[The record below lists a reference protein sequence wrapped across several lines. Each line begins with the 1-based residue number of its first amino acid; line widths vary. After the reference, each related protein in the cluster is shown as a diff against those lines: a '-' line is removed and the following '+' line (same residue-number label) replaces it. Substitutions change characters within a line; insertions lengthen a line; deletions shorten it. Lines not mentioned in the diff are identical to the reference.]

1 MEYGSKIG
9 TTCYDYMIDQ
19 NYNKFSGWQEIG
31 VSSKFFIPENVKLI
45 SEKVS
50 ELTMGVDEK
59 NRKIKVPNDLIIN
72 VMNSVFT
79 AYRPPVG
86 DINTRYNVPKSSPT
100 DYTQDLIDQTIEL
113 IVNDI
118 RVNLGMQ
125 QNNAKLTAWTTVY
138 GDFNEQGLRSHPPI
152 KIRNRKPASMQF
164 NMNY

>member
-9 TTCYDYMIDQ
+9 TNCYDYMIDQ

-79 AYRPPVG
+79 SYRPPVG
-86 DINTRYNVPKSSPT
+86 DINTRYNVPKNSPT

>member
-86 DINTRYNVPKSSPT
+86 DINTRYNVPKNSPT

>member
-59 NRKIKVPNDLIIN
+59 NRKIKVLL
-72 VMNSVFT
+72 
-79 AYRPPVG
+79 
-86 DINTRYNVPKSSPT
+86 K
-100 DYTQDLIDQTIEL
+100 
-113 IVNDI
+113 
-118 RVNLGMQ
+118 
-125 QNNAKLTAWTTVY
+125 
-138 GDFNEQGLRSHPPI
+138 
-152 KIRNRKPASMQF
+152 
-164 NMNY
+164 